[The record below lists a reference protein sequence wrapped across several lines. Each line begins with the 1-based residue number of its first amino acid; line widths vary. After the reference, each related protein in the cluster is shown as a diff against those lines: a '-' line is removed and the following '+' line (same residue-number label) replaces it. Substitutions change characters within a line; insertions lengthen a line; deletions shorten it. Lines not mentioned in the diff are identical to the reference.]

1 MRLRRWVR
9 LYITV
14 PIALIIFIFSFNFVI
29 DPYSMTAYNL
39 LDIPNKFARDDR
51 KEKVAKLYT
60 EPAYANMLFGSSHV
74 YTINPLMVEKY
85 VGGRSYNAGV
95 GTARIEDHLG
105 FLLFLKRIDK
115 LPKNII
121 LGLDFYSFNP
131 NVETNKYFLV
141 NDELNFLQQR
151 ADSDLYFSK
160 FLSIDA
166 LRASYKTLSN
176 FLQESSDKP
185 RFDSYGTALNASKV
199 FTYYPETVEKKE
211 FDIQAV
217 EEGYKSIKTIR
228 YEQISRHRLQY
239 LRDIV
244 RVCRDNSISCT
255 FFITPLNGQ
264 LLSKIEQDPALATT
278 LKLFKRE
285 LAGITDYYDFLTHN
299 EINDNRFFF
308 GGDTMH
314 TTPFTGNLML
324 ARIFGDADVTL
335 PKEFGVY
342 VPSLGAH
349 P

>member
-14 PIALIIFIFSFNFVI
+14 PIALIILIFSFNFVV

-60 EPAYANMLFGSSHV
+60 EPAYDNMLFGSSHV

-85 VGGRSYNAGV
+85 LGGRSYNAGV

-105 FLLFLKRIDK
+105 FLLFLKRIGK

-141 NDELNFLQQR
+141 NDELNFLHKN
-151 ADSDLYFSK
+151 AESDLYFSK

-166 LRASYKTLSN
+166 LRASYKTLHN
-176 FLQESSDKP
+176 FLNNSTDKP
-185 RFDSYGTALNASKV
+185 RFDGYGTTWGASKV
-199 FTYYPETVEKKE
+199 FSYFPEEIHEKRFDAKE
-211 FDIQAV
+211 VDK
-217 EEGYKSIKTIR
+217 GYHDVKTIK
-228 YEQISRHRLQY
+228 YE
-239 LRDIV
+239 
-244 RVCRDNSISCT
+244 SISPERLKYIREIIALCGENKIEYT
-255 FFITPLNGQ
+255 FFITPLSGQ
-264 LLSKIEQDPALATT
+264 LLSRIQKDPVLLKT
-278 LKLFKRE
+278 LGSFKKE
-285 LAGITDYYDFLTHN
+285 LSTITDYYDFLTHN
-299 EINDNRFFF
+299 AINDNRLYFA
-308 GGDTMH
+308 DTMH
-314 TTPFTGNLML
+314 TWPFTGNLIL
-324 ARIFGDADVTL
+324 ARLFNDTNVTL
-335 PKEFGVY
+335 PKSFGVY
-342 VPSLGAH
+342 VPRREDR